1 MPEIDPLATQRD
13 VIPAITTELAV
24 AGFENAQEIGRGG
37 FGVVYR
43 CEQPSLD
50 RIVAIK
56 VLTSDLDAENL
67 ERFLREQRA
76 MGRLSGHPN
85 IVNIHQVGTT
95 ESGRPYIVMQYH
107 PRGSLD
113 ARIHGTGPLDW
124 KEALRV
130 GVKLAGA
137 LEAAHRVGTQHRDVK
152 PGNILLTDY
161 GEPQLTDFGIAR
173 IAGGFQTSTGAV
185 AGSPAF
191 TAPEVLRGEPPTSS
205 ADIYGLGATL
215 FCAVTGHAAFERRKG
230 EQVVAQF
237 LRITTQP
244 IPDLRGEGFPDD
256 VCAAIERAMAGK
268 ATDRPVTAAEFGDE
282 LREIQRRHGCSVD
295 ELALAAD
302 PGTEQQVGEG
312 IVEGSTGP
320 ESASPRPLT
329 MDARKQP
336 APVHAPPSPAT
347 KFRPPTPTRSLVVRD
362 RLIETLRAGQDR
374 RLMVIH
380 APAGFGKSTL
390 AAQWRDVLTESG
402 MAVAWLSVDDDDNN
416 VVWFLTHL
424 IEAIRRV
431 RPAVA
436 DELGQALEEHGDEA
450 ERYILTSL
458 IDEIHDRGECMAAVI
473 DDWHRVT
480 NDATRGA
487 LDFLL
492 QNGCHHLQVIV
503 TSRTQAGL
511 PLSRMRVR
519 DELVEIDST
528 ALRFNESESRSFLV
542 DLAGLELE
550 NDDVFRLRESTDGWV
565 AALQLASL
573 SLRGCEDPA
582 ELIGHMSGRH
592 HAIGEY
598 LAENVL
604 DTLEPKTLEFL
615 LATSV
620 TERISGDLASAL
632 AGVTRGQAMLE
643 EAEDRDLFLRRMDED
658 GEWFRYHHLFAQFL
672 RRRLGRDRPDR
683 VIELHRTASRWFA
696 DHEFLS
702 EAVDHALA
710 AGDQQRAVELVE
722 LDGTRLL
729 EHSQMSTL
737 LALIAKLPPQL
748 AVSSP
753 RLQIAVAWASELQRI
768 TSAPA
773 ALDRV
778 YALLDDSHLPAS
790 EVADLRVE
798 ADIVKGAIEISADRI
813 DGVDE
818 LVSEC
823 LARPDT
829 LRPWVVSA
837 AVDVATFVEI
847 YRFDFAAA
855 RRWQNWGV
863 PYHLR
868 TSGPFSVMYGYCFAG
883 IAAREQL
890 DVVGAEENFQ
900 KAMLLAREYGGA
912 HSYSVRLAGALLG
925 ELLYERNDV
934 TAAERLLDESVQL
947 GPEGGVVDFMLATY
961 AIGARIKALR
971 GDLESAHQRLHD
983 GARTAEVLAL
993 PRLAARVRNEEIRW
1007 GLSATSETATNPRS
1021 SQDASGGDAELLR
1034 QRDGIVAVTAEL
1046 REDSAIRI
1054 LAATGEPNRIDQ
1066 ACTRAAALVND
1077 LKVQGRPRALMQ
1089 ANLLLTECLAAAKRI
1104 DQAKRTL
1111 APVAAQCA
1119 DLGLVRLLCDEGP
1132 HVLSIIT
1139 ALRDDQRSGNWPS
1152 EWLRIPVS
1160 FLTEVLTAE
1169 HGF

>member
-1 MPEIDPLATQRD
+1 MADLDPLATQREL
-13 VIPAITTELAV
+13 IPAITTELAV

-67 ERFLREQRA
+67 ERFLREQQA

-95 ESGRPYIVMQYH
+95 ESGRPYLVMQYH
-107 PRGSLD
+107 ARGSLD
-113 ARIHGTGPLDW
+113 ARIHGSGPLGW
-124 KEALRV
+124 KEAVRV

-137 LEAAHRVGTQHRDVK
+137 LETAHRVGTQHRDVK

-191 TAPEVLRGEPPTSS
+191 TAPEVLSGEPPTSR

-302 PGTEQQVGEG
+302 PGTEQQIGEG
-312 IVEGSTGP
+312 VFEDSTGP
-320 ESASPRPLT
+320 ESASPRRLT
-329 MDARKQP
+329 MDDRKQP
-336 APVHAPPSPAT
+336 ASVHAPPTPAT
-347 KFRPPTPTRSLVVRD
+347 KFRPPTPTRSLVARD
-362 RLIETLRAGQDR
+362 RLIETLRAGQER
-374 RLMVIH
+374 RLIVIH

-390 AAQWRDVLTESG
+390 ATQWRDVLSEEGT
-402 MAVAWLSVDDDDNN
+402 AVAWLSVDDDDNN

-436 DELGQALEEHGDEA
+436 NELGQMLEEHGDEA
-450 ERYILTSL
+450 ERFVLTSL
-458 IDEIHDRGECMAAVI
+458 IDEIHDSGERMAAVI

-480 NDATRGA
+480 NDATLGA

-503 TSRTQAGL
+503 TSRTQGGL
-511 PLSRMRVR
+511 PMSRMRVR

-528 ALRFNESESRSFLV
+528 ALRFNDAESRSFLV
-542 DLAGLELE
+542 DLAGLALE

-582 ELIGHMSGRH
+582 ELIEHMSGRH

-604 DTLEPKTLEFL
+604 DTLEPQTLEFL

-620 TERISGDLASAL
+620 TERTSGDLASAL
-632 AGVTRGQAMLE
+632 AGVARGQAMLE

-672 RRRLGRDRPDR
+672 RRRLGRDHPGR
-683 VIELHRTASRWFA
+683 VNELHRTASRWFA

-737 LALIAKLPPQL
+737 LALVAKLPPRQVL
-748 AVSSP
+748 SSP
-753 RLQIAVAWASELQRI
+753 RLQLAVAWAHEVQHN
-768 TSAPA
+768 AAAQA
-773 ALDRV
+773 ALDLV
-778 YALLDDSHLPAS
+778 YSLLEKSPLPAS

-798 ADIVKGAIEISADRI
+798 ADVVQGAIAISADRI

-837 AVDVATFVEI
+837 AADVISWFEI
-847 YRFDFAAA
+847 YRFDFVAA
-855 RRWQNWGV
+855 RRWQDWAA
-863 PYHLR
+863 PYHQR
-868 TSGPFSVMYGYCFAG
+868 TSGPFSVMYGYCCVG

-890 DVVGAEENFQ
+890 DIAAAEENFQ
-900 KAMLLAREYGGA
+900 KALHLAREYGGS
-912 HSYSVRLAGALLG
+912 HSYAVRLAGAFLG

-934 TAAERLLDESVQL
+934 TAAERLLDESYQL
-947 GPEGGVVDFMLATY
+947 GSEGGVVDFMLATY

-971 GDLESAHQRLHD
+971 GDLESAVRRLHD

-993 PRLAARVRNEEIRW
+993 PRLAARIRNEEIRW
-1007 GLSATSETATNPRS
+1007 GLSATSETDANPRT
-1021 SQDASGGDAELLR
+1021 SQDVRGADAELRR
-1034 QRDGIVAVTAEL
+1034 QRDGILTVTAEL

-1054 LAATGEPNRIDQ
+1054 LVATDEPNRLDQ
-1066 ACTRAAALVND
+1066 ACARAAALVNY
-1077 LKVQGRPRALMQ
+1077 LEGQGRPRALLQ
-1089 ANLLLTECLAAAKRI
+1089 AHLLLTGCLAAAKRI
-1104 DQAKRTL
+1104 VQAKRTL
-1111 APVAAQCA
+1111 APIAAQCA
-1119 DLGLVRLLCDEGP
+1119 DLGLVRLLSDEGP
-1132 HVLSIIT
+1132 HILSIIA
-1139 ALRDDQRSGNWPS
+1139 ALQDDQRSGNWPP
-1152 EWLRIPVS
+1152 EWSPIPVS

-1169 HGF
+1169 HGS